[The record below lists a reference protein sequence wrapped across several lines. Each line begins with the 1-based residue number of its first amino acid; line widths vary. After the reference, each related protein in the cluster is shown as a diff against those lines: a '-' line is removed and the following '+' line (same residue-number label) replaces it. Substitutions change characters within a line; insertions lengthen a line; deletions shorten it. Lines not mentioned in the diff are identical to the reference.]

1 MGDNSLRHDCVYFSY
16 KTQPLGWSPRLLQ
29 PPVSPPLLL
38 RGRRRASVSLNPSD
52 SPKEIWNFFSPYTI
66 KMKRQSYLQFL
77 QAFLNT
83 ILSKGIKCTS
93 PAKEVARYSLCGA
106 AADTTAMPWG
116 AIPEV
121 PGGGCPERG
130 IGCPMVPRP
139 PIPPRDCPGPREG
152 MPIPAAPAVGPP
164 VRLCSAFI
172 GSVGTQGHRVSAEC
186 WLNRKAPPKA
196 RRPQRAH
203 TSFHLQARLP
213 QSPKR

>member
-1 MGDNSLRHDCVYFSY
+1 M
-16 KTQPLGWSPRLLQ
+16 
-29 PPVSPPLLL
+29 
-38 RGRRRASVSLNPSD
+38 SLNPSD

-66 KMKRQSYLQFL
+66 KMKRRSYLQFL

-83 ILSKGIKCTS
+83 ILSKGIKCASS
-93 PAKEVARYSLCGA
+93 PAKEAARYSLCGA
-106 AADTTAMPWG
+106 AVDTTAMPWG

-152 MPIPAAPAVGPP
+152 MPIPAAPAAGPP

-186 WLNRKAPPKA
+186 QLNHKVRRRLGGLREHTLPSTYRHDSLKAPSGERLESREPLGPQLPITPQEPKCQCVCLCSWIVSPP
-196 RRPQRAH
+196 RQG
-203 TSFHLQARLP
+203 THLKP
-213 QSPKR
+213 